1 MRFNQTTSPQP
12 IFYYHFLT
20 PVEYDKIIN
29 MRKITS
35 TKDSL
40 VDYLVAMLSSGKNI
54 KRYHEIIRK
63 REVSR
68 YKKES
73 ISVALSRL
81 NKKGYLKKSKGGWSL
96 TPSGKVYYNKTM
108 LLSYIESPFNK
119 NSEIKTIVS
128 FDIPGPQ
135 RHMRDWLRN
144 QLKIFGYKMIQQS
157 LWVGPGPLPKEFLK
171 RLKELKIHENIKVFT
186 LNREYKH

>member
-1 MRFNQTTSPQP
+1 
-12 IFYYHFLT
+12 
-20 PVEYDKIIN
+20 

-35 TKDSL
+35 AKDSL
-40 VDYLVAMLSSGKNI
+40 VDYLVAMLASGKNI

-63 REVSR
+63 REISR

-81 NKKGYLKKSKGGWSL
+81 NKKGYIKKAKNGWSL
-96 TPSGKVYYNKTM
+96 TPSGKVYYDKST
-108 LLSYIESPFNK
+108 LLSYMESPFNK
-119 NSEIKTIVS
+119 NSEIKIIVS

-135 RHMRDWLRN
+135 RRMRDWLRN

-171 RLKELKIHENIKVFT
+171 RLKELKIHESIKVFA
-186 LNREYKH
+186 LSKEYKL